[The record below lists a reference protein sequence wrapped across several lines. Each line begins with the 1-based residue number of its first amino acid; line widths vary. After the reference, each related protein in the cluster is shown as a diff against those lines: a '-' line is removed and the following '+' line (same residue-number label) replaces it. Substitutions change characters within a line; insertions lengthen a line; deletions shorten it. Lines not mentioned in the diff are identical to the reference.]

1 MNMFMY
7 GYKCAARALRSH
19 ANLTNQTKSMK
30 AMVLWGPGRLSETQ
44 VSMPGFRPDGNQVLV
59 RITYSR
65 VCGTD
70 LKIHSGAI
78 PVSYPLIMGHEM
90 IGVVVEGGA
99 SEGFRPGDRI
109 ILDPTLY
116 CGRCFQCQMGR
127 TNLCPNARLVGR
139 DVDGGFAEYVVT
151 DTNHI
156 FRLPDSISSQAA
168 PLLQVMT
175 TCVHAQRL
183 VKPAR
188 GESVVVLGLG
198 VAGQLHVQLAKAH
211 GASPVIGI
219 SRNRFKCDMAM
230 QLGADVVLCGGN
242 DAQKNVYDATE
253 GRGAD
258 LVVESTGIMTCLAEA
273 IRLVRPGGRVLLF
286 GITTA
291 KEGTLPFYQ
300 LYFKEIAQTSA
311 RGATREDF
319 VDSIGLVQEGTVL
332 LEPLVS
338 HTLPLREL
346 GTAIKMLASDTDN
359 RLKIIVNHLQN

>member
-1 MNMFMY
+1 M
-7 GYKCAARALRSH
+7 
-19 ANLTNQTKSMK
+19 ANLSRQTQFMK
-30 AMVLWGPGRLSETQ
+30 AMVLWGPGELSETRVTVPQ
-44 VSMPGFRPDGNQVLV
+44 FRGDGNQVLV
-59 RITYSR
+59 RITHSG

-99 SEGFRPGDRI
+99 SEGVCPGDRI

-116 CGRCFQCQMGR
+116 CGRCFHCQMGR

-156 FRLPDSISSQAA
+156 FRLPDSISNQAA

-219 SRNRFKCDMAM
+219 SRNRFKCDMAK
-230 QLGADVVLCGGN
+230 QLGADVVLCGGSE
-242 DAQKNVYDATE
+242 AQKNVYDATD

-258 LVVESTGIMTCLAEA
+258 VVIETTGIMTCLAEA
-273 IRLVRPGGRVLLF
+273 ISLVRPGGRVLLF

-291 KEGTLPFYQ
+291 KEGALPFYQ

-319 VDSIGLVQEGTVL
+319 VDSIGLVQRGTVL

>member
-1 MNMFMY
+1 
-7 GYKCAARALRSH
+7 
-19 ANLTNQTKSMK
+19 MK
-30 AMVLWGPGRLSETQ
+30 AMVLCGPGELTEMQ
-44 VSMPGFRPDGNQVLV
+44 VSVPEFRPNGSQVLV
-59 RITYSR
+59 RITHSG

-90 IGVVVEGGA
+90 IGLVVEGGA
-99 SEGFRPGDRI
+99 SEGVRPGDRV

-116 CGRCFQCQMGR
+116 CGCCFHCQMGR
-127 TNLCPNARLVGR
+127 TNLCPNARLIGR

-156 FRLPDSISSQAA
+156 FRLPDSIPNHAA
-168 PLLQVMT
+168 ALLQVMT
-175 TCVHAQRL
+175 TCVHAQQL

-219 SRNRFKCDMAM
+219 SRNQFKCDTAK
-230 QLGADVVLCGGN
+230 QLGADIVLLGGSEVR
-242 DAQKNVYDATE
+242 KSVYDATE

-258 LVVESTGIMTCLAEA
+258 VVIETTGIMNCLSEA
-273 IRLVRPGGRVLLF
+273 ITLVRAGGRILLF

-291 KEGTLPFYQ
+291 KEGALPFYQ

-319 VDSIGLVQEGTVL
+319 AESIGLVEKGTVL

-346 GTAIKMLASDTDN
+346 GTAIKMLDSDNNN
-359 RLKIIVNHLQN
+359 RLKIVINHLQD